1 MNKLFIGI
9 IIGMIIGGLMG
20 YFLSGLIIK
29 PKSEF
34 TRNQDFQIDENTK
47 EEVISFFGSNPT
59 NEEVEKYCQEN
70 RMYCMYYCMEINQ
83 NDDVCEKIQLP
94 QNMKK

>member
-9 IIGMIIGGLMG
+9 AIGLIVGGLIG

-29 PKSEF
+29 SESEF
-34 TRNQDFQIDENTK
+34 VRNQNFQIDENTK
-47 EEVISFFGSNPT
+47 NEIINFFDSNPSD
-59 NEEVEKYCQEN
+59 EEIENYCQEN

-83 NDDVCEKIQLP
+83 NHSMCKEYPPP